1 MTCNRQNS
9 DARFA
14 YDRNTVVA
22 LSATS
27 MKVNG
32 VPQKGILVRTG
43 ERDVVFGAPLAEEA
57 KRFIAAFIMKAA
69 GEG

>member
-1 MTCNRQNS
+1 
-9 DARFA
+9 
-14 YDRNTVVA
+14 
-22 LSATS
+22 